1 MFHLQ
6 AHINRLHRQTQPR
19 FTFRANSPAELDDW
33 RRDFRDALVSLLAI
47 EDAWD
52 TPTLSVE
59 RISSAEKSGYTE
71 TKYALHSGDDM
82 IPLYVL
88 TPTTP
93 PPYKP
98 IIAFH
103 GHGPGV
109 SLILGDYPDEAARR
123 ENVARDENFA
133 QRLVQD
139 GYLVCAIEQRGFG
152 ERLTNQVDAERQN
165 ACRHLAF
172 EYLMHGKTLPGERLR
187 DALRTID
194 YLQSRDDI
202 VPDTIGCTGHSGGG
216 TTALFLAA
224 LDDRISTSVVS
235 GYFCDYEKS
244 ILGMRHCECNY
255 VPGLLTL
262 GNIGDIT
269 ALIAPRPLCLIQGEN
284 DAIFPLDGVH
294 APYKIV
300 QQAYEVTGSSDA
312 CRLSV
317 HPGGHAYHYATAR
330 DWFMRWM

>member
-6 AHINRLHRQTQPR
+6 PHINRLHRETQPR
-19 FTFRANSPAELDDW
+19 FAFRADSPAEFGNW
-33 RRDFRDALVSLLAI
+33 RRDFRDALIELLGI
-47 EDAWD
+47 ENAWD
-52 TPTLSVE
+52 APTPSVE

-71 TKYALHSGDDM
+71 TKYALHSNGDI

-88 TPTTP
+88 KPATP
-93 PPYKP
+93 PPYQP
-98 IIAFH
+98 VVAFH

-109 SLILGDYPDEAARR
+109 SLILGNDPDDTARR
-123 ENVARDENFA
+123 GHVARDENFA
-133 QRLVQD
+133 QRLAQD

-152 ERLTNQVDAERQN
+152 ERLTDQVDTERQN

-172 EYLMHGKTLPGERLR
+172 EYLTHGKTLAGERLR

-202 VPDTIGCTGHSGGG
+202 LPDTIGCTGHSGGG

-224 LDDRISTSVVS
+224 LDDRIRVSVVS

-244 ILGMRHCECNY
+244 ILGMQHCECNY

-269 ALIAPRPLCLIQGEN
+269 ALITPRPLCLIQGES
-284 DAIFPLDGVH
+284 DPIFPLDGVH
-294 APYKIV
+294 APYETV
-300 QQAYEVTGSSDA
+300 QRAYEITGSSDS
-312 CRLSV
+312 CRLTV

-330 DWFMRWM
+330 DWFKRWM